1 MEADTEQGITKM
13 IQKLNQK
20 ITNKVRVQALI
31 FACLVLLIT
40 SFITS
45 TGFFAPKGPVTVVAD
60 EDNGGTFYEG
70 EPSSQAP
77 IFENVPS
84 NPSSGGT
91 FLEGNSQAE
100 PYVIRN
106 YSECAGGPGMVQ
118 DVEAMSDGTYRTS
131 NQHFQ
136 SGACGDIQTNQ
147 SNPSTNQSQPY
158 IIRSY
163 PECAG
168 SPGQV
173 RDVDAMSDG
182 TYRTYNQ
189 HFQSGACGD
198 NSNIQPQSAGQV
210 TPIQQPIPITA
221 EDYQCEGGNK
231 VFYRVFVNI
240 TRSPEKT
247 GRVEYNSPSCTS
259 AVFSAPQGSTYYH
272 QSNSRHDYP
281 ALSASCQASPSLAR
295 VGEGV
300 SWQVLVSGGSGNFK
314 YDFSGDLQG
323 QSSYGS
329 SVYIPGYQESG
340 RKQVEVKIKDQTTD
354 QKVTTNCAILV
365 TAQQTPI
372 PTITPQPTITP
383 IIQNPI
389 TPVLVPSTT
398 VQLIGNQ
405 ASCPVGTIEK
415 SRSATNLVCERPNP
429 QVTTINSNLQ
439 IQCPSG
445 TVEKN
450 RNNGIIECEKV
461 SQATVV
467 ISTPTPQPVQLL
479 ATTTTQ
485 TQVQCPVGT
494 IEKSRSTTELICERQ
509 IQTTIQAVQTNIQKP
524 VEVLG
529 SQTSS
534 IKELPKTGLPLVAIG
549 FTALTPLGIK
559 LRRML
564 KLPVVEE
571 SAQDIWLKR
580 QMGR

>member
-100 PYVIRN
+100 PYVIRP
-106 YSECAGGPGMVQ
+106 YSECVGGPGMVQ
-118 DVEAMSDGTYRTS
+118 DVEAMSDGTYRTF
-131 NQHFQ
+131 NQHFQAGACGDNSQIPQQQNPVSQAPYVIRPYSECAGGPGMVRDVEAMSDGTYRTFNTHFQ
-136 SGACGDIQTNQ
+136 SGACGDIGATN
-147 SNPSTNQSQPY
+147 
-158 IIRSY
+158 
-163 PECAG
+163 
-168 SPGQV
+168 
-173 RDVDAMSDG
+173 
-182 TYRTYNQ
+182 
-189 HFQSGACGD
+189 
-198 NSNIQPQSAGQV
+198 QPQSQA
-210 TPIQQPIPITA
+210 IQQSPTPVTA

-231 VFYRVFVNI
+231 VFYKVFVNI

-323 QSSYGS
+323 QSSNGS
-329 SVYIPGYQESG
+329 SVYIPGYRESG

-372 PTITPQPTITP
+372 PTMAPQPTITP
-383 IIQNPI
+383 IIVPTI
-389 TPVLVPSTT
+389 APVLVPSTT
-398 VQLIGNQ
+398 VQFISYQ

-429 QVTTINSNLQ
+429 QVTTINSNVQ

-450 RNNGIIECEKV
+450 RSNGILQCEQI
-461 SQATVV
+461 SQSTVV
-467 ISTPTPQPVQLL
+467 ISSPPPQPVQLL

-485 TQVQCPVGT
+485 TQVQCPSGT

-509 IQTTIQAVQTNIQKP
+509 IQTTIQAAQTNTQKP

-571 SAQDIWLKR
+571 SAHDIWVRK
-580 QMGR
+580 QIGT

>member
-70 EPSSQAP
+70 DLLTDYKPDPQEPVVENTAGNQNIGSAP
-77 IFENVPS
+77 S
-84 NPSSGGT
+84 
-91 FLEGNSQAE
+91 
-100 PYVIRN
+100 VIRP
-106 YSECAGGPGMVQ
+106 YTECAGGPGMVQ

-147 SNPSTNQSQPY
+147 STPSTNQSQSY

-182 TYRTYNQ
+182 TYKTYNQ

-198 NSNIQPQSAGQV
+198 TSNIQPQSAAQV
-210 TPIQQPIPITA
+210 APIQQPTPITA

-259 AVFSAPQGSTYYH
+259 AVFSALQGSTYYH
-272 QSNSRHDYP
+272 QSNNKHDYP

-323 QSSYGS
+323 QSSNGS
-329 SVYIPGYQESG
+329 SVYIPGYRESG

-365 TAQQTPI
+365 TAQPTPI
-372 PTITPQPTITP
+372 PTIAPQATITP
-383 IIQNPI
+383 VIQNPI

-429 QVTTINSNLQ
+429 QVTTINSNVQ

-450 RNNGIIECEKV
+450 RSNGILQCEQI
-461 SQATVV
+461 SQSTVV
-467 ISTPTPQPVQLL
+467 ISSSPPQPVQLL

-485 TQVQCPVGT
+485 TQVQCPSGT

-509 IQTTIQAVQTNIQKP
+509 IQTTIQAAQTNTQKP

-571 SAQDIWLKR
+571 SAHDIWVRK
-580 QMGR
+580 QIGT